1 MILTVV
7 IDSYGNKQ
15 LTQKLDNPKSHP
27 FEDDFFIFLQWFKRP
42 KICFYIYKIKGC
54 LLRGGR
60 LIKLKSYFLHLFD
73 SPEFESV
80 LPIEEYEE
88 LKQELVYE
96 YEQPSMESI
105 ALLPNETKIIKE
117 IRAETTKYNR
127 NNLTRTKAYLT
138 FYKKHPEIHWALL
151 AHMVSRNG
159 GYHMTDLKGDLMN
172 HLFKEGDR
180 KKFFC
185 FLEDAN
191 AAIFADAYPQLLLYS
206 YAINQ
211 SFDLRKFLTIFH
223 VSRFMR
229 PIWDQFSHKKNSTLL
244 TIALIINEQQ
254 MLEERLLTRSPYSQL
269 LKRLDFQLQ
278 ENLGFTM
285 VLFPYQ
291 QKKDTLTRMTGLVV
305 RRFADLKSRI
315 LIGKKLYFL
324 LFQDLQV
331 LKGVLEFCRDVPHS
345 GSRADYWS
353 GVFSTKKR
361 NRVYSPVLGDA
372 WSDTALSYVPKNDWF
387 VNVQFIKDVQT
398 YPKVKRNDLTKQ
410 EFEQITML
418 QMINKT
424 SQLITTENRE
434 TARSE

>member
-1 MILTVV
+1 M
-7 IDSYGNKQ
+7 
-15 LTQKLDNPKSHP
+15 
-27 FEDDFFIFLQWFKRP
+27 
-42 KICFYIYKIKGC
+42 
-54 LLRGGR
+54 RGR
-60 LIKLKSYFLHLFD
+60 RHMKLKSCFLHLLK
-73 SPEFESV
+73 SPEYESV
-80 LPIEEYEE
+80 LSVEEYENLKRE
-88 LKQELVYE
+88 LMYE
-96 YEQPSMESI
+96 YEQPSMKSI
-105 ALLPNETKIIKE
+105 ALLPNEFRIIKD
-117 IRAETTKYNR
+117 IRNETAKFNR
-127 NNLTRTKAYLT
+127 NNLTRTEAYLT

-172 HLFKEGDR
+172 HLFKEADR
-180 KKFFC
+180 RKFFR

-206 YAINQ
+206 YAVNQ

-229 PIWDQFSHKKNSTLL
+229 PIWEQFSHKKNSTLL

-254 MLEERLLTRSPYSQL
+254 MLEERLLTRPPHSHL

-285 VLFPYQ
+285 VLFPYE
-291 QKKDTLTRMTGLVV
+291 QKKDMLTRMTGLVV
-305 RRFADLKSRI
+305 KRFADLKSRI
-315 LIGKKLYFL
+315 LIGKKLYSL

-331 LKGVLEFCRDVPHS
+331 LKGVLEFCGDVPHS

-353 GVFSTKKR
+353 GVFSTKNR

-372 WSDTALSYVPKNDWF
+372 WSDATLSYVPKNDWF
-387 VNVQFIKDVQT
+387 VTDQSIKDVQS
-398 YPKVKRNDLTKQ
+398 YPKVKRTDLTKRAY
-410 EFEQITML
+410 EQINML

-424 SQLITTENRE
+424 SQLITAENRE
-434 TARSE
+434 TARSGQ

>member
-1 MILTVV
+1 M
-7 IDSYGNKQ
+7 
-15 LTQKLDNPKSHP
+15 
-27 FEDDFFIFLQWFKRP
+27 
-42 KICFYIYKIKGC
+42 
-54 LLRGGR
+54 
-60 LIKLKSYFLHLFD
+60 KLKSCFLHLLK
-73 SPEFESV
+73 SPEYESV
-80 LPIEEYEE
+80 LSVEEYENLKRE
-88 LKQELVYE
+88 LMYE
-96 YEQPSMESI
+96 YEQPSMQSI
-105 ALLPNETKIIKE
+105 ALLPNEFRIIKD
-117 IRAETTKYNR
+117 IRNETAKYNR
-127 NNLTRTKAYLT
+127 NNLTRTEAYLT

-172 HLFKEGDR
+172 HLFKEADR
-180 KKFFC
+180 RKFFR

-206 YAINQ
+206 YAVNQ

-229 PIWDQFSHKKNSTLL
+229 PIWEQFSHKKNSTLL

-254 MLEERLLTRSPYSQL
+254 MLEERLLTRPPHSQL

-285 VLFPYQ
+285 VLFPYE

-305 RRFADLKSRI
+305 KRFADLKSRI
-315 LIGKKLYFL
+315 LIGKKLYSL

-353 GVFSTKKR
+353 GVFSTKNR

-372 WSDTALSYVPKNDWF
+372 WSDATLSYVPKNDWF
-387 VNVQFIKDVQT
+387 VTDQSIKDVQS
-398 YPKVKRNDLTKQ
+398 YPKVKRTDLTKQ
-410 EFEQITML
+410 AYEQINML

-424 SQLITTENRE
+424 SQLITAENRE
-434 TARSE
+434 TARSGQ